1 MTTKTPFDGI
11 TATSGR
17 AVADV
22 LRHMSLQ
29 PHVRDLMSPLISL
42 ALAVH
47 ELEERAERL
56 EDSRLLTS
64 NSITAA
70 IGAILDLISE
80 KAHPQTN
87 ALDADSVSA
96 VVSRLKDLIIDR
108 A

>member
-1 MTTKTPFDGI
+1 
-11 TATSGR
+11 
-17 AVADV
+17 
-22 LRHMSLQ
+22 MSLQ
-29 PHVRDLMSPLISL
+29 PNVRDLMSPLISL

-56 EDSRLLTS
+56 EDSRLSTS
-64 NSITAA
+64 NSVTAA

-80 KAHPQTN
+80 KADPQTN

-96 VVSRLKDLIIDR
+96 VVSRLKDLIVDC